1 MSDESLLGPRL
12 LLNRELS
19 WLAFNERVLH
29 EALDARTPLLERLK
43 FLSIVSTNLD
53 EFYMVRVAGLRR
65 QVAAS
70 VVQVTPDGMT
80 PPEQLDAI
88 DGRVKSLLQRQ
99 RGCLHEVVLPALAE
113 QGIRL
118 VGMTDL
124 TPPEWAVVDRFFEA
138 QAFPVLTPLALD
150 PAHPFP
156 YISNLSLSLAVEIR
170 DAAKNSVHFARVN
183 VPKSLPRWV
192 SFGRAGHFIPL
203 EEVIG
208 ANLGALFPGMDV
220 VRWFAFRV
228 TRYSDIDLADAEEP
242 EDLLAT
248 IEEQVFQRRFGEVV
262 RLEVQQ
268 GMPETMR
275 SFLLEELRD
284 DTPEGSMLSE
294 RDVQDAGPLLELGDL
309 MYLSQLDLPP
319 LRDAPFAPVTP
330 AVLRD
335 DARPVFDAVRER
347 DLLVHHPYDSFTTSA
362 ERFLEEA
369 AEDPDVLAIKLTLYR
384 TSGDTAIVRA
394 LVEAAQRGKQV
405 VVVMELKARFD
416 EANNIAWAR
425 TLERAGV
432 HVVYGQVRLK
442 THAKTA
448 LVVRREPDG
457 IRRYVHLGTGNYN
470 SKTARV
476 YTDLGLLTSSP
487 SIGADVSDLF
497 NFLTGFSRQRLYRKL
512 LVAPGGLRERFIE
525 LIDREAEHARAGR
538 PARLIAKMNALVDP
552 ETIRALYRASRA
564 GVEIDLL
571 VRGIC
576 CLRPGVPGVSE
587 RIRVTSI
594 VGRFLEHLRAWMF
607 ENSGAPEYYL
617 GSSDW
622 MPRNFDRRVEAV
634 VPIEDPA
641 LHVRM
646 RRLLQTCLVDN
657 RQAWELRGD
666 GSYEKRVAGEAPEI
680 SAHVTFMSDSW
691 GLPIAGAP
699 ELPRRVTVTPD
710 GAVAGL
716 VGRVPVAPVGDA
728 PVGRDDLHR
737 DARDLRQQGTLPARP
752 PELEA

>member
-1 MSDESLLGPRL
+1 MSDDCLLDQRL

-29 EALDARTPLLERLK
+29 EALDTRTPLLERLK

-65 QVAAS
+65 QVAAG
-70 VVQVTPDGMT
+70 VLQATPDGMT
-80 PPEQLDAI
+80 PQEQLDAI
-88 DGRVKSLLQRQ
+88 DIRVKSLLQRQ
-99 RGCLHEVVLPALAE
+99 RTCLHEVVLPALGE
-113 QGIRL
+113 HGVRL

-124 TPPEWAVVDRFFEA
+124 TPSEWAVVDQFFEA
-138 QAFPVLTPLALD
+138 QVFPVLTPLAVD

-170 DAAKNSVHFARVN
+170 DVAMDSVHLARVK

-192 SFGRAGHFIPL
+192 PFGRAGHFIPL
-203 EEVIG
+203 EAVIG
-208 ANLGALFPGMDV
+208 ANLGALFPGMQV

-228 TRYSDIDLADAEEP
+228 TRYSDIDLANAEEP

-248 IEEQVFQRRFGEVV
+248 IEAQVFQRRFGEVV
-262 RLEVQQ
+262 RLEVQP

-275 SFLLEELRD
+275 ALLLEELRD
-284 DTPEGSMLSE
+284 DTPEGSMLSD
-294 RDVQDAGPLLELGDL
+294 RDVQEAGPLLELGDL
-309 MYLSQLDLPP
+309 LYLSQLDVPA
-319 LRDAPFAPVTP
+319 LRDSPFAPVTP

-335 DARPVFDAVRER
+335 DTRPIFDAMRAR
-347 DLLVHHPYDSFTTSA
+347 DLLVHHPYDSFTTSV

-432 HVVYGQVRLK
+432 HVVYGLVRLK

-476 YTDLGLLTSSP
+476 YTDLGFLTCSP

-497 NFLTGFSRQRLYRKL
+497 NFLTGFSRQRIYRKL
-512 LVAPGGLRERFIE
+512 LVAPESLRERFVE
-525 LIDREAEHARAGR
+525 LIGREAEHARMGR

-564 GVEIDLL
+564 GVDIELI

-576 CLRPGVPGVSE
+576 CLRPGMPGVSD

-594 VGRFLEHLRAWMF
+594 VGRFLEHSRVWMF
-607 ENSGAPEYYL
+607 ENGGAAEYYL

-634 VPIEDPA
+634 VPIEDPS
-641 LHVRM
+641 LHVRV
-646 RRLLQTCLVDN
+646 RRLLQTSLADN
-657 RQAWELRGD
+657 RQAWELRAD
-666 GSYEKRVAGEAPEI
+666 GSYEKRVASEAPEI
-680 SAHVTFMSDSW
+680 SAHVTFMTDSW
-691 GLPIAGAP
+691 GLPIAEAPALPQRIDATLDRDVGA
-699 ELPRRVTVTPD
+699 
-710 GAVAGL
+710 L
-716 VGRVPVAPVGDA
+716 VGLVPVAPVGDA
-728 PVGRDDLHR
+728 PVGPDDLHR
-737 DARDLRQQGTLPARP
+737 HPGDLRQQVALPARP
-752 PELEA
+752 PELET

>member
-1 MSDESLLGPRL
+1 MQSTSVVTDEALLDARL
-12 LLNRELS
+12 LINRELS
-19 WLAFNERVLH
+19 WLAFNDRVLN
-29 EALDARTPLLERLK
+29 EAVDSRTPLLERLK

-65 QVAAS
+65 QVAAG
-70 VVQVTPDGMT
+70 VTQATPDGMT
-80 PPEQLDAI
+80 PQEQLDAI
-88 DGRVKSLLQRQ
+88 DIRVKSLLERQ
-99 RGCLHEVVLPALAE
+99 RACLYDTVLPELAAH
-113 QGIRL
+113 GVRL
-118 VGMTDL
+118 VGMGDL
-124 TPPEWAVVDRFFEA
+124 TPSEWAVVDQFFET
-138 QAFPVLTPLALD
+138 QVFPVLTPLAVD

-170 DAAKNSVHFARVN
+170 DTATGTVHFARVK

-192 SFGRAGHFIPL
+192 PFGRAGHFIPL
-203 EEVIG
+203 ELLVG
-208 ANLGALFPGMDV
+208 ANLGALFPGMEV

-228 TRYSDIDLADAEEP
+228 NRYSDIDLADAEEP
-242 EDLLAT
+242 EDLLAS

-262 RLEVQQ
+262 RIEVQQ

-275 SFLLEELRD
+275 ALLLEELRD
-284 DTPEGSMLSE
+284 DTPEGSMLSD
-294 RDVQDAGPLLELGDL
+294 RDVQEGGPLLELGDL
-309 MYLSQLDLPP
+309 LALSQLDVPT

-330 AVLRD
+330 AILRD

-347 DLLVHHPYDSFTTSA
+347 DLLVHHPYDSFTTSV

-394 LVEAAQRGKQV
+394 LVDAAQRGKQV

-432 HVVYGQVRLK
+432 HVVYGLVRLK

-457 IRRYVHLGTGNYN
+457 IRRYVHLGSGNYN
-470 SKTARV
+470 SRTARI
-476 YTDLGLLTSSP
+476 YTDLGFLTSSP

-512 LVAPGGLRERFIE
+512 LVAPGNLRERFTVLIE
-525 LIDREAEHARAGR
+525 REAEHARAGR
-538 PARLIAKMNALVDP
+538 PARIVAKMNALVDP
-552 ETIRALYRASRA
+552 EIIRALYRASRA
-564 GVEIDLL
+564 GVDIDLI

-576 CLRPGVPGVSE
+576 CLRPGVLGVSD
-587 RIRVTSI
+587 RIRVRSI
-594 VGRFLEHLRAWMF
+594 VGRFLEHSRAWMF
-607 ENSGAPEYYL
+607 ENDGAPECYI

-641 LHVRM
+641 LHARM
-646 RRLLQTCLVDN
+646 RRLLETSLADN
-657 RQAWELRGD
+657 RQSWELRPD
-666 GSYEKRVAGEAPEI
+666 GSYDKRVAEGVPEI
-680 SAHVTFMSDSW
+680 SAQVAFMSDSW
-691 GLPIAGAP
+691 GLPLPEAP
-699 ELPRRVTVTPD
+699 RPSRRVDIIGEP
-710 GAVAGL
+710 A
-716 VGRVPVAPVGDA
+716 
-728 PVGRDDLHR
+728 
-737 DARDLRQQGTLPARP
+737 ARP
-752 PELEA
+752 QGVAEASF